1 MHCFHAQTG
10 DVRTLAQLMDDQVY
24 GMINQS
30 THYTI
35 INVKFIEFGLIRAW
49 LIKEAHFQSHL
60 IIGQIFCFELPY
72 ILSKLNDF
80 DVTSLLHIFAD
91 LFQQ

>member
-24 GMINQS
+24 RMNQS
-30 THYTI
+30 NHQTI
-35 INVKFIEFGLIRAW
+35 INVQFFEFGLIRAW
-49 LIKEAHFQSHL
+49 LIKEALFKVKP

-80 DVTSLLHIFAD
+80 DVTSLHLEC
-91 LFQQ
+91 